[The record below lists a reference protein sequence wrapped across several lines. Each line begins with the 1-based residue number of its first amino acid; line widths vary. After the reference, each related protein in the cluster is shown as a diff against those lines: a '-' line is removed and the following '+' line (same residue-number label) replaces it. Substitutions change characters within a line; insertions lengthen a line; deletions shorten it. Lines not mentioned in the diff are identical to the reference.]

1 MAGFD
6 LLRQSWLNKAPQTPR
21 GKEYTPPFLHKQRR
35 LRLALKTRQL
45 INEMAKWKIVSSCSS
60 CFFRLR
66 VKSKWPTP
74 ERRCPRGGV
83 GGAGRGMEFTN
94 MATIIGA
101 RVRARTGD
109 SVPRGRR
116 RRRRPRW
123 EQNRIYRADPGQ
135 TAVNSSLPS
144 SIRRSAPLP
153 PLSFPLE
160 G

>member
-45 INEMAKWKIVSSCSS
+45 INEMAKWKIVGSCSS

-83 GGAGRGMEFTN
+83 GGAARGMEFTD
-94 MATIIGA
+94 MATIGA
-101 RVRARTGD
+101 RVRARTDDG
-109 SVPRGRR
+109 VLRG

-123 EQNRIYRADPGQ
+123 ERNRIYRADPGQ

-144 SIRRSAPLP
+144 SIRLSAPLP